1 MKELKNILKPLKI
14 KIILEAYIKRFFITA
29 SICLGISIAV
39 EIFSKFK
46 QFNYQNV
53 IYIIL
58 FIISFIAPIF
68 IVIFKDKID
77 YCKTAKKCDALGY
90 NERFITAYEILS
102 KNDDINKIEKLAVED
117 AFLSVKN
124 TNITKQYKVTLPK
137 KMIIVFSVL
146 AIAIVSVG
154 FIKPY
159 GKENFEIYIQK
170 ELEEIKKIEKEAEK
184 NNNINKEQLKNVKS
198 EIKELNE
205 QLKKSVTK
213 EDAKK
218 ALEKTEQEL
227 KKLEKDSLNKDI
239 SKLADELSKNEAGK
253 NLAEALKNGN
263 NENIQNAF
271 NEFKQNIQNL
281 DNESIKEL
289 STELQ
294 KLIEQMASEDM
305 KNVVNNMA
313 NNISNLSESDIKNI
327 VSTLSQYSQEG
338 KEIRNMIKN
347 MNNQISNGKSD
358 IQNSENENQ
367 SSASSGNGSGE
378 GSGNNKGSGNQNGNG
393 GNGNGA
399 SGGNGRGFGAGDH
412 KEIYTR
418 DAINKGSEDI
428 KTNGVQNENGNINL
442 SNESTIGSGGQ
453 SVPYTEVYNE
463 YRQEALESMEK
474 NNIPYG
480 MRDMVTEYFSSL
492 EE

>member
-1 MKELKNILKPLKI
+1 MKELKNILKPLKF

-29 SICLGISIAV
+29 SICFGITIV
-39 EIFSKFK
+39 IEIFSKFK
-46 QFNYQNV
+46 SIDCKNI

-58 FIISFIAPIF
+58 FILSFIAPIF
-68 IVIFKDKID
+68 IVVLKDNID

-102 KNDDINKIEKLAVED
+102 KNNNMNEMEKLAVED

-124 TNITKQYKVTLPK
+124 SNITKEYKITLPK
-137 KMIIVFSVL
+137 KMIIIFSIL
-146 AIAIVSVG
+146 AVATVSVG
-154 FIKPY
+154 FVKPY
-159 GKENFEIYIQK
+159 GKENFEIYIEK
-170 ELEEIKKIEKEAEK
+170 ELEEVKKIEKEAEK
-184 NNNINKEQLKNVKS
+184 NNNINKEQLKNLKS

-218 ALEKTEQEL
+218 ALEKAEQEL
-227 KKLEKDSLNKDI
+227 KKLEKDSLDKDI
-239 SKLADELSKNEAGK
+239 SKLAEELSKNEVGK

-271 NEFKQNIQNL
+271 NEFMNNIQNM
-281 DNESIKEL
+281 DNESMKDL
-289 STELQ
+289 SSELQ
-294 KLIEQMASEDM
+294 KLMEQMSSNDI
-305 KNVVNNMA
+305 KNAVNNIASNM
-313 NNISNLSESDIKNI
+313 SNLSESDIKKI
-327 VSTLSQYSQEG
+327 VSTLSKYSQNNNEF
-338 KEIRNMIKN
+338 RNTIKN
-347 MNNQISNGKSD
+347 VNNQISNGKSD
-358 IQNSENENQ
+358 IENSENQGQGQGNSEEQN
-367 SSASSGNGSGE
+367 GKNGSLT
-378 GSGNNKGSGNQNGNG
+378 NPNGNG

-399 SGGNGRGFGAGDH
+399 SGGNGRGSGAGDH

-428 KTNGVQNENGNINL
+428 KAQGVQNENGSINL
-442 SNESTIGSGGQ
+442 SNESTIGTGGQ

-463 YRQEALESMEK
+463 YRQQALESMEK

>member
-1 MKELKNILKPLKI
+1 MKELKNILKPLKF

-29 SICLGISIAV
+29 SVCFGITIVV

-46 QFNYQNV
+46 SIDCQNI

-58 FIISFIAPIF
+58 CILSFIAPIF
-68 IVIFKDKID
+68 IVVLKDNID

-102 KNDDINKIEKLAVED
+102 KNSDMNKIEKLAVED

-124 TNITKQYKVTLPK
+124 INITKQYKITLPK
-137 KMIIVFSVL
+137 KIIIIFSIL
-146 AIAIVSVG
+146 AIATVSVG
-154 FIKPY
+154 FVKPY

-170 ELEEIKKIEKEAEK
+170 ELEEIKKIEEEAEK
-184 NNNINKEQLKNVKS
+184 NNNINKEQLKNLKS
-198 EIKELNE
+198 EIKGLNE

-263 NENIQNAF
+263 NESIQNAF
-271 NEFKQNIQNL
+271 NEFMENIQNM
-281 DNESIKEL
+281 DNESMKDL
-289 STELQ
+289 SSELQ
-294 KLIEQMASEDM
+294 KLMEQMSSADI
-305 KNVVNNMA
+305 KNAVNNMA
-313 NNISNLSESDIKNI
+313 SNMSNLSESDIKNI
-327 VSTLSQYSQEG
+327 VSTLSQYSQNNNEF
-338 KEIRNMIKN
+338 RNTIKN
-347 MNNQISNGKSD
+347 INNQISNGKSD
-358 IQNSENENQ
+358 MEEPDGNGEAVEGDGESD
-367 SSASSGNGSGE
+367 GKNGSG
-378 GSGNNKGSGNQNGNG
+378 GGTGNG
-393 GNGNGA
+393 GTGSGA
-399 SGGNGRGFGAGDH
+399 SGADGRGSGAGNH

-428 KTNGVQNENGNINL
+428 KAEGTQNENGSINL
-442 SNESTIGSGGQ
+442 SNESTIGTGGQ
-453 SVPYTEVYNE
+453 SVPYSEVYNE
-463 YRQEALESMEK
+463 YREEALESMEK